1 MLALSYT
8 HLNTVIGRL
17 LCIYAF
23 KTIDALWTLNDI
35 SKPGPDKPLRISAF
49 GRFWW
54 VKSRKLWPGVKARQ
68 GRGSFHIIGAASPL
82 FTALQVFSNGE
93 KRSTTRV
100 IIDVAVFDQTA
111 LHIAHAVMINP
122 TQRQPHASDS
132 ASRRRRA
139 MA

>member
-1 MLALSYT
+1 MSASRHTMLALSYT
-8 HLNTVIGRL
+8 HLNTVLGRL

-54 VKSRKLWPGVKARQ
+54 VKSQALASALKRARDCR
-68 GRGSFHIIGAASPL
+68 GRGYIIGAASPL

-100 IIDVAVFDQTA
+100 FG
-111 LHIAHAVMINP
+111 IA
-122 TQRQPHASDS
+122 
-132 ASRRRRA
+132 
-139 MA
+139 

>member
-1 MLALSYT
+1 FLYT
-8 HLNTVIGRL
+8 SKYRHWKVVMY
-17 LCIYAF
+17 LCFQDDRRAV
-23 KTIDALWTLNDI
+23 TLNDI

-100 IIDVAVFDQTA
+100 IIDVAVFDQIA
-111 LHIAHAVMINP
+111 LHIAHAVMIQSNP
-122 TQRQPHASDS
+122 ETTACQ
-132 ASRRRRA
+132 
-139 MA
+139 

>member
-8 HLNTVIGRL
+8 HLNTVLGRL

-54 VKSRKLWPGVKARQ
+54 LNLASFGQALKPAKAE
-68 GRGSFHIIGAASPL
+68 
-82 FTALQVFSNGE
+82 ALSTSLVPRHHFLRRFKFSQMA
-93 KRSTTRV
+93 RSVVQRV
-100 IIDVAVFDQTA
+100 
-111 LHIAHAVMINP
+111 LL
-122 TQRQPHASDS
+122 
-132 ASRRRRA
+132 
-139 MA
+139 